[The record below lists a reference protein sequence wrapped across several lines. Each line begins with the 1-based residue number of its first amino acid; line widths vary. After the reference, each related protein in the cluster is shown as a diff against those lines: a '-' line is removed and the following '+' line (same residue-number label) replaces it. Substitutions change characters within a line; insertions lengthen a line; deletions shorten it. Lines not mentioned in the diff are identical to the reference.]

1 MCLVSAHPTTMV
13 TAYFDAER
21 LSFDD
26 SYKTETQS
34 ERQAKF

>member
-1 MCLVSAHPTTMV
+1 MV

-34 ERQAKF
+34 ERQAKL